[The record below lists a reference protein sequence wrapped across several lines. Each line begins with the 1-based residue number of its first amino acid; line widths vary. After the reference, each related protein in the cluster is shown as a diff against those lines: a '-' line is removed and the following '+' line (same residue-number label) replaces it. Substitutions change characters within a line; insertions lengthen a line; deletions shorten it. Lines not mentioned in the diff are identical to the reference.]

1 MRRPKL
7 HRPSMAGRRARTLW
21 SAVAMA
27 AGLMVHA
34 APARAEI
41 IDFNPARDDVP
52 VLVDPADLARY
63 EALVGAGFWYMITA
77 PSPGGRYVF
86 AWDGSGEGFVD
97 LTTGAMTRL
106 APPEDMPAAA
116 PVSDYVWLDATTLAT
131 LSLEVKDGGE
141 GQPPIMTYYRVT
153 MNAATGAMA
162 ATAVDVTVDGD
173 IVGVSPDLQRLVV
186 MKHHT
191 DEPMPVE
198 EVVIGPKFGGPA
210 PDAPEGI
217 DVDALPGRVGAR
229 VLKRL
234 ALQHDTFDLVLQNLD
249 GTGAKTLLSPP
260 AESSAGVSWS
270 PDGRRVVIDL
280 STMPGWDGDRRR
292 DNNPPFAGL
301 PNLGS
306 VAVRE
311 ALGQIAPA
319 ENPIVTGASLNVFDA
334 ASGDAVKTIE
344 GSDLQQGLLGGI
356 QFSPSGARALLSI
369 YQRRELRDR
378 QHPVYSNPRGVEW
391 HLLDASLNIVRRIEA
406 PGADSLGT
414 SAAWMGDDTLVFA
427 VPDEL
432 DTRIVGVD
440 AASGMAMTLWDAPGG
455 IFQALPA
462 GAGAVFSHST
472 VDRPWELY
480 AVSASAT
487 GPSVRQLTSANLG
500 ARLASGIKWADVS
513 WTTTDGQTIH
523 GIYVYP
529 ETGTFPPAT
538 PQPLIVWQAGG
549 PGGQMLNDFGNSVEA
564 LYSLLPNFGI
574 PVLVA
579 NAAGRST
586 KSAAFYSDMAQGRNF
601 GQLDIQQIKE
611 GVDDLVK
618 RGIADPRRVGISGC
632 SYGGY
637 FTLQSAR
644 MFPGF
649 YAAANPQCS
658 LVDLTEEF
666 TFGYTPFVAYLMGRA
681 PMADPAE
688 YLKDSPFYGAKDVT
702 TPSLIFHG
710 TKDFLP
716 VPLINNI
723 HDELDGRDV
732 DVTFFRAAGYGHGLG
747 MAMNDQGEPITGSP
761 EKGQRYAFQLQL
773 RFFRDHLD
781 VEAIPPLTHP
791 SRVFLPVA
799 GQSATFGPVVPSTR

>member
-1 MRRPKL
+1 MLGCATSRSR
-7 HRPSMAGRRARTLW
+7 RTLL
-21 SAVAMA
+21 SALAMA
-27 AGLMVHA
+27 AGLSVHA

-41 IDFNPARDDVP
+41 IDFDPATEDVP
-52 VLVDPADLARY
+52 VLVSPSDLARY
-63 EALVGAGFWYMITA
+63 DALTAAGFWYMIST
-77 PSPGGRYVF
+77 PSPGGRHVF

-97 LTTGAMTRL
+97 LATGAITRL

-116 PVSDYVWLDATTLAT
+116 PISDYVWFDAVTLAT
-131 LSLEVKDGGE
+131 LSLEVKPGEE
-141 GQPPIMTYYRVT
+141 GQPPIMTYYQVT
-153 MNAATGAMA
+153 MNAVTGAMI
-162 ATAVDVTVDGD
+162 ATPVDVTVDGD

-186 MKHHT
+186 MKHHAE
-191 DEPMPVE
+191 EPMTAE
-198 EVVIGPKFGGPA
+198 EVIIGPKFGGPE

-234 ALQHDTFDLVLQNLD
+234 ALQHDTFDLVLQNRD
-249 GTGAKTLLSPP
+249 GTGAKTLMSPP
-260 AESSAGVSWS
+260 AESSASVTWS

-280 STMPGWDGDRRR
+280 STLPDWDGDRRR

-311 ALGQIAPA
+311 SLGQIAPV

-334 ASGDAVKTIE
+334 ASGDAVKTIK
-344 GSDLQQGLLGGI
+344 GIDLQQGLLGGI
-356 QFSPSGARALLSI
+356 QLSPTGGRALLSI
-369 YQRRELRDR
+369 YQRSELRDR

-391 HLLDASLNIVRRIEA
+391 HLLDADLNVVRRIDA
-406 PGADSLGT
+406 PGLDNGGT

-432 DTRIVGVD
+432 DTRIVAVD
-440 AASGMAMTLWDAPGG
+440 AASGVAMTLWDQPGG

-462 GAGAVFSHST
+462 GAGAVFSRST
-472 VDRPWELY
+472 VDQPWELY
-480 AVSASAT
+480 TVTASPDGTAT
-487 GPSVRQLTSANLG
+487 VRQATSANLA
-500 ARLASGIKWADVS
+500 ARMASGIRSADVS

-523 GIYVYP
+523 GLYVYP
-529 ETGTFPPAT
+529 ETAAFPPAS
-538 PQPLIVWQAGG
+538 PQPLIVWQLGG
-549 PGGQMLNDFGNSVEA
+549 PGGQMLNDFGNSVES
-564 LYSLLPNFGI
+564 LYSLLPNFGV

-579 NAAGRST
+579 NAAGRNV

-611 GVDDLVK
+611 GVDDLVRK
-618 RGIADPRRVGISGC
+618 RIVDPARVGISGC

-637 FTLQSAR
+637 FTLQSIR
-644 MFPGF
+644 TYPGF

-747 MAMNDQGEPITGSP
+747 MATDREGNPIMGSP

-773 RFFRDHLD
+773 RFFRDHLG
-781 VEAIPPLTHP
+781 VGEIPPLTRP
-791 SRVFLPVA
+791 ARVFLPVA
-799 GQSATFGPVVPSTR
+799 GQSAVFAAAPSAR